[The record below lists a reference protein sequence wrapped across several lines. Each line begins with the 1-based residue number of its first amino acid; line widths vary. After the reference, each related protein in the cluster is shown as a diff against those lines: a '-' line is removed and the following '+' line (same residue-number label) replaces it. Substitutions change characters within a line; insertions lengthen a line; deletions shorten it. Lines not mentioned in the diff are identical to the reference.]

1 MATITPRRL
10 TLKDGSTGL
19 IRSLRED
26 EAAAFRDLVRDIA
39 RESEFIATAQDEANP
54 DEAFWHKRIT
64 DWNAAPRNLLIVAER
79 DGQLVGDL
87 GLRGGERRKL
97 HHHADLG
104 MGFIKSARGLGL
116 GRAILQAGLDWA
128 AAHAEIEKVH
138 LGVFPENTP
147 ALTLYRAIGF
157 REEGRQVSFFKQPD
171 GSRRDNI
178 VMGVFV
184 KPALAPA
191 GSGVY
196 MPR

>member
-1 MATITPRRL
+1 MGTITPRTL

-19 IRSLRED
+19 IRSLRGD
-26 EAAAFRDLVRDIA
+26 EAAALRDLAPAIA
-39 RESEFIATAQDEANP
+39 RGSDFLASAEDEANP

-64 DWNAAPRNLLIVAER
+64 DWNAAARNLLIVAER

-104 MGFIKSARGLGL
+104 MGFIASARGLGL

-128 AAHAEIEKVH
+128 AAQAEIEKVH

-147 ALTLYRAIGF
+147 ALALYRSVGF

-178 VMGVFV
+178 IMGVFV
-184 KPALAPA
+184 KPAFAPA

-196 MPR
+196 TPR